1 MHYLRPLYVVL
12 VLAGIILIVRSIIV
26 PRDFGIHDTGY
37 TYGWYRK
44 ANIEDWKSVTVK
56 FQGREYCSA
65 CHAAQFQQISAS
77 PHRIIQCENCHGPA
91 MQHPSEPA
99 KLRVDR
105 TRELCLRC
113 HSSLPYPTSE
123 RAGIAGINPDAH
135 NSGIECASCHNP
147 HEASKPR

>member
-12 VLAGIILIVRSIIV
+12 ALAGIILIARMFIV

-44 ANIEDWKSVTVK
+44 ASMEDWKAVTVK
-56 FQGREYCSA
+56 HQGREYCRV
-65 CHAAQFQQISAS
+65 CHAAQFQQLLSS

-91 MQHPSEPA
+91 LQHPSEPM
-99 KLRVDR
+99 KLSIERR
-105 TRELCLRC
+105 RELCLRC
-113 HSSLPYPTSE
+113 HSYLPYPTSKRSE
-123 RAGIAGINPDAH
+123 IKGVDPDKHNP
-135 NSGIECASCHNP
+135 GIECVSCHDP